1 MTWRSIGGILEET
14 NQRKGNDMK
23 QIEERLFALQD
34 LEYRD
39 FHARLM
45 PGYEKEHIIGVRT
58 PALRKLAKEL
68 AKEMKT
74 DETIAAFL
82 TELPHKYYEE
92 NNLHAF
98 LIEQLAKDFE
108 QALTMTEAFL
118 PYIDNWA
125 TCDCFT
131 PKAFKKDLNRLYDK
145 TLEWMK
151 SAHTY
156 TVRYGIVTQLQ
167 LFLDDAFRPEMLE
180 ILAQIHRDDYYINMA
195 IAWYYSFALIKQYD
209 STIGLF
215 QAQTLDKWIH
225 NKSLQKAIESYRIDK
240 ETKDYLRSLKRK

>member
-1 MTWRSIGGILEET
+1 
-14 NQRKGNDMK
+14 MK

-45 PGYEKEHIIGVRT
+45 PGYEKEYIIGVRT

-82 TELPHKYYEE
+82 SELPHKYYEE

-98 LIEQLAKDFE
+98 LIEQIAKDFE

-131 PKAFKKDLNRLYDK
+131 PKAGNSSTDTQRRLLHQHGNRL
-145 TLEWMK
+145 
-151 SAHTY
+151 
-156 TVRYGIVTQLQ
+156 VLQ
-167 LFLDDAFRPEMLE
+167 LCPD
-180 ILAQIHRDDYYINMA
+180 
-195 IAWYYSFALIKQYD
+195 
-209 STIGLF
+209 
-215 QAQTLDKWIH
+215 
-225 NKSLQKAIESYRIDK
+225 
-240 ETKDYLRSLKRK
+240 